1 MKGLK
6 KLLSIGVVI
15 AMLLVL
21 APVLVPSVALAD
33 SDNVS
38 ANVTT
43 TAGAETFAF
52 GSGTT
57 FSFADTALTGSQIT
71 NITDVYV
78 DAWWVLTDASGDGAG
93 WNIQIKANADHL
105 DNQSSHAGCADNLTL
120 GSTLSDQ
127 TCVLEVVIDPSDADL
142 TIKLNDATS
151 SPLSEIE
158 GTGGVANAGTA
169 TNITTGDKTIVQAPT
184 DAGLGKYD
192 IRPKFSLQLPAG
204 TYTGVYQ
211 LTLLVT
217 VAFS

>member
-6 KLLSIGVVI
+6 KLLSIGVVV

-21 APVLVPSVALAD
+21 APVLVPSVALA

-43 TAGAETFAF
+43 TAGAETFAI

-78 DAWWVLTDASGDGAG
+78 DAWWILTDASGDGAG
-93 WNIQIKANADHL
+93 WNIQIKANSAYF
-105 DNQSSHAGCADNLTL
+105 DNQSSHPGCADNLTL
-120 GSTLSDQ
+120 GSTLADQ

-142 TIKLNDATS
+142 TIKLNDGTS
-151 SPLSEIE
+151 SPVSEIE

-169 TNITTGDKTIVQAPT
+169 TDIDTNYATIVEAPT
-184 DAGLGKYD
+184 DVGLGKYD
-192 IRPKFSLQLPAG
+192 VRPKFSLQLPAG

-211 LTLLVT
+211 LTLTVT
-217 VAFS
+217 TTFS

>member
-1 MKGLK
+1 MKRLKTLSLSLGLM
-6 KLLSIGVVI
+6 L
-15 AMLLVL
+15 AMLSAL
-21 APVLVPSVALAD
+21 LVPATAFA

-43 TAGAETFAF
+43 TAGAETFAI

-93 WNIQIKANADHL
+93 WNIQIKANAAHL
-105 DNQSSHAGCADNLTL
+105 DNQSSHPGCADNLTL

-127 TCVLEVVIDPSDADL
+127 TCVLEVVIEPSDADL

-151 SPLSEIE
+151 SPLSEIK

-169 TNITTGDKTIVQAPT
+169 TDITTGDQTIVEAPT

-192 IRPKFSLQLPAG
+192 VRPKFSLQLPAG

-211 LTLLVT
+211 LTLTVT
-217 VAFS
+217 TTFS